1 MDYYVLLESHIREAR
16 IAGLLEMLLI
26 PANVVEM
33 VRPLPTWEKRVWG
46 ERQGQI
52 HAIDRA
58 LGFGG
63 FVEDRLEYATN
74 MIATSER
81 LVIPKLIPL
90 HRPPRSPSSESRGG
104 RYDRG
109 CSGGWNTRVMAARED
124 KSADRKKVSLPPH
137 PMPGTLRRSGPRS
150 V

>member
-1 MDYYVLLESHIREAR
+1 
-16 IAGLLEMLLI
+16 MLLI
-26 PANVVEM
+26 PAIVEEM